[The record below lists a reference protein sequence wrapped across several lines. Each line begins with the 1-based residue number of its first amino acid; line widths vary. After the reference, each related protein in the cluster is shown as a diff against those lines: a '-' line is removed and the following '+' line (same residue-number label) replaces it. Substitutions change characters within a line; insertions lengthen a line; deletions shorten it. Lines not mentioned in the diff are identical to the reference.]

1 MHCIPTLYTLNWRT
15 LVKEMERASRSN
27 GSPILPSMLS
37 VVLRLFIVTLIITG
51 ILASGFIFNGNRAN
65 SLKAQSFSSSSET
78 NQQHS
83 KDIMTSVVQSSISS
97 QFSKISVFENSS
109 KSTFMSLPRGLSSV
123 ITSNVALLDK
133 LKEVSLLGYDLFSSK
148 LVMSGLTLP
157 SSIAFDNNGTMYVAE
172 AGSIDGISVG
182 TARIVKIIFTDPR
195 HTSHLDNSPQQSNVL
210 QENVDIGNPNT
221 NA

>member
-15 LVKEMERASRSN
+15 LVKEMESASRSN

-37 VVLRLFIVTLIITG
+37 IVLRLFIVTLIITG
-51 ILASGFIFNGNRAN
+51 ILARGFIFNGNRAN

-78 NQQHS
+78 NQQQS

-97 QFSKISVFENSS
+97 QFSKISVLGNSS
-109 KSTFMSLPRGLSSV
+109 KSTSMSLPRGLSSV

-133 LKEVSLLGYDLFSSK
+133 LKELSLLGYDLSSSK

-157 SSIAFDNNGTMYVAE
+157 ISIAFDNNGTMYVAE

-182 TARIVKIIFTDPR
+182 TARIVKIIFTDP
-195 HTSHLDNSPQQSNVL
+195 
-210 QENVDIGNPNT
+210 
-221 NA
+221 